1 MEITENEHYFSI
13 QFRAMASPCE
23 VLIEA
28 SSRKDA
34 KRLGKITRNEAL
46 RIEGAF
52 SRYRDDNIV
61 HKINNSNGEPVQVDS
76 ETANLLNFADQCYAL
91 SEGLF
96 DITSGVL
103 GRVWQFDGSDNIPQ
117 QSDVSALL
125 PLVGWD
131 RVNWQSPWLSLP
143 AGMQI
148 DLGGI
153 GKEYAVDRVVNL
165 LRANT
170 DAPFLVNFGGDLHAG
185 AAPTKQVAWIVGIE
199 AMRKTGDAVNTIAL
213 QRGALTTSGD
223 AQRFLK
229 KDGIRYGHVL
239 HPKTGWPVID
249 APASVTVAGNS
260 CTESGILSTLALL
273 HGANAETF
281 LESNDVVFWC
291 QR

>member
-1 MEITENEHYFSI
+1 MNITQHEHYFSI

-23 VLIEA
+23 LLIEA
-28 SSRKDA
+28 NSQKEA

-46 RIEGAF
+46 RIEAAF

-61 HKINNSNGEPVQVDS
+61 HKVNNSDGVSVQVDA
-76 ETANLLNFADQCYAL
+76 ETAKLLNFADQCFAL

-103 GRVWQFDGSDNIPQ
+103 GRVWQFDGSDNIPLEN
-117 QSDVSALL
+117 DVLGLL
-125 PLVGWD
+125 PLIGWD
-131 RVNWQSPWLSLP
+131 KVSWNAPHFSLP
-143 AGMQI
+143 SGMQI
-148 DLGGI
+148 DFGGI

-165 LRANT
+165 LRATT

-185 AAPTKQVAWIVGIE
+185 RAPLKQTGWIVGIE
-199 AMRKTGDAVNTIAL
+199 AMRKSSDAVNTIEL

-223 AQRFLK
+223 AQRFLQ

-239 HPKTGWPVID
+239 NPKTGWPVVD

>member
-1 MEITENEHYFSI
+1 MEITQHEYYFSI
-13 QFRAMASPCE
+13 RFRAMASPCE

-28 SSRKDA
+28 ASYKEA
-34 KRLGKITRNEAL
+34 KRLGKITRDEAL
-46 RIEGAF
+46 RIERAF

-61 HKINNSNGEPVQVDS
+61 HKINNSDGAQVNVDA

-103 GRVWQFDGSDNIPQ
+103 GRVWQFDGSDKIPL

-125 PLVGWD
+125 PLIGWEK
-131 RVNWQSPWLSLP
+131 VSWQAPLITLP
-143 AGMQI
+143 KGMQI
-148 DLGGI
+148 DFGGI

-165 LRANT
+165 LRAST
-170 DAPFLVNFGGDLHAG
+170 DVPFLVNFGGDLHAG
-185 AAPTKQVAWIVGIE
+185 AAPLKQPAWIVGIE
-199 AMRKTGDAVNTIAL
+199 AMRKTGDAVNTIEL

-229 KDGIRYGHVL
+229 KDGISYGHVIN
-239 HPKTGWPVID
+239 PKTGWPVID

-273 HGANAETF
+273 HGADAETF

>member
-1 MEITENEHYFSI
+1 MEITQHEHYFAI

-28 SSRKDA
+28 TSQKEAR
-34 KRLGKITRNEAL
+34 RLGKITRDEAL
-46 RIEGAF
+46 RIEATF

-61 HKINNSNGEPVQVDS
+61 HRINHSEGNPVQVGT
-76 ETANLLNFADQCYAL
+76 ETVNLLNFADQCFTL

-103 GRVWQFDGSDNIPQ
+103 GRVWKFDGSDKIPL
-117 QSDVSALL
+117 QSEVSALL

-131 RVNWQSPWLSLP
+131 KVSWQAPQITLP
-143 AGMQI
+143 VGMQI
-148 DLGGI
+148 DFGGI
-153 GKEYAVDRVVNL
+153 GKEYAVDRVVKL
-165 LRANT
+165 LHANT
-170 DAPFLVNFGGDLHAG
+170 ERPFLVNFGGDLHAG
-185 AAPTKQVAWIVGIE
+185 RAPLKQSSWIVGIE
-199 AMRKTGDAVNTIAL
+199 AMRKSGDAVNTIEL

-239 HPKTGWPVID
+239 NPKTGWPVID

-260 CTESGILSTLALL
+260 CTESGVLSTLALL
-273 HGANAETF
+273 HGADAETF
-281 LESNDVVFWC
+281 LESNEVIFWC